1 MHARTTSTNSNTSS
15 ARATRYVHLCAG
27 ACGRGL
33 TELAHT
39 PSHFHSRTNSLLHA
53 HARQGQAAHVR
64 PPAGARHAGPPLH
77 LGHLAPSL
85 PSSFLSLILP
95 PSLPPSFP
103 SPPPS
108 PPSTLPLARCAA
120 RGPNRPA
127 RPHSALPFRLFR
139 ASVRR
144 RPVPSPC
151 IQGRLGVRI
160 RTGRLVTRIPVRLIS
175 PFERTA
181 PTLLL
186 PSTDCGSHLRNP
198 LSCAHRIRI
207 GTQTASGAED
217 RIEIEVA
224 GLRDADWQHVSQ
236 QPCGRPEYL
245 VCRVGLPA
253 TVNVRTQEAIE
264 VLLYLVCRVG
274 LRAESGCD
282 S

>member
-1 MHARTTSTNSNTSS
+1 MTRTHTLSLPFKHRLARICTHTTRAGGACSATCGSATCGAATSS
-15 ARATRYVHLCAG
+15 RPPRSLAPFLIS
-27 ACGRGL
+27 
-33 TELAHT
+33 LAH
-39 PSHFHSRTNSLLHA
+39 S
-53 HARQGQAAHVR
+53 
-64 PPAGARHAGPPLH
+64 
-77 LGHLAPSL
+77 
-85 PSSFLSLILP
+85 

-103 SPPPS
+103 PPP
-108 PPSTLPLARCAA
+108 PLPRARCAA
-120 RGPNRPA
+120 RGPTRPA
-127 RPHSALPFRLFR
+127 RPHPALPFRLFR

-198 LSCAHRIRI
+198 LSCAHRIGI
-207 GTQTASGAED
+207 GTQTASGAEVGM
-217 RIEIEVA
+217 EIEVA